1 MQVSEYIWYLK
12 YQISVKDRQLEAFRN
27 GHKYTSLRADY
38 ETECNKLKS
47 RFMGLNPIFQSTCRN
62 TCRNSYFEKIL
73 VRNS

>member
-38 ETECNKLKS
+38 ETECNSLKVDS
-47 RFMGLNPIFQSTCRN
+47 WA
-62 TCRNSYFEKIL
+62 
-73 VRNS
+73 